1 MPVYTYTLEKSA
13 EITTVRID
21 TGGGHAVAKL
31 MKLAGN
37 VSKMESF
44 STPVTARGPGRGGL
58 SYALVKLLLEQ
69 CSDKVVRV
77 DTVHG
82 YLHYTLGNLKMA
94 CGAWRPE
101 PTYKGEKTGPGAAAD
116 PASYP
121 RQTRD
126 YVTYTPDTSLWLAM
140 MKCVEKGITLRPAA

>member
-1 MPVYTYTLEKSA
+1 MPVYTYTLENSSD
-13 EITTVRID
+13 ITTVRISV
-21 TGGGHAVAKL
+21 GSGEAVAKL
-31 MKLAGN
+31 MKLPGN

-44 STPVTARGPGRGGL
+44 STPPAARGPGRGGL

-94 CGAWRPE
+94 CGAWRKE
-101 PTYKGEKTGPGAAAD
+101 PTYKGEKTTAGVVD
-116 PASYP
+116 PSSYP